1 MIRKRDPQIASLP
14 FNQMSYAESY
24 QLKVQI
30 IPINKK

>member
-14 FNQMSYAESY
+14 FNQMSYAE
-24 QLKVQI
+24 LPIKVQI